1 MVVDAP
7 VRPETTSGGGDGNGK
22 GAGMNGVHHDH
33 DDKTKNRK
41 QRASHL
47 VWVKL
52 GDLVTAEQAQREYR
66 PAWANKIAA
75 NLELEGIGYPVVSH
89 RGGTYYIIDGQ
100 HRIAAL
106 KIFGFGGHEIIQC
119 ECYEGLNEAEE
130 AELFLERNQ
139 VKTVAAL
146 DRFRVAINAGR
157 KVESEIDFTVRNQNL
172 RIGRGS
178 ITAVAALLNVFR
190 DVGSPG
196 LGKTLRIIR
205 DSYGDRGFEGAVIEG
220 IGLCVHRY
228 GDLLIEETMVHALGT
243 MTGGLNGLLT
253 PAEKMRCSIGQPKP
267 QCIAAT
273 AVGIYNRSHP
283 APKKKLASWW
293 KE

>member
-1 MVVDAP
+1 MAVDSP
-7 VRPETTSGGGDGNGK
+7 PRPET
-22 GAGMNGVHHDH
+22 MNGIHHDH

-41 QRASHL
+41 QRSSHL

-75 NLELEGIGYPVVSH
+75 ELRLEGLGFPVVSH
-89 RGGTYYIIDGQ
+89 RGGVYYVIDGQ

-106 KIFGFGGHEIIQC
+106 RIFGFAPEDLFQC
-119 ECYEGLNEAEE
+119 ECYETLTEAEE

-139 VKTVAAL
+139 VKTVAAM
-146 DRFRVAINAGR
+146 DRFRVALNAGR
-157 KVESEIDFTVRNQNL
+157 KVETEIDFTVRNQNL
-172 RIGRGS
+172 RIGKGG
-178 ITAVAALLNVFR
+178 ITAVGTLLNVFR
-190 DVGSPG
+190 EVSSVG
-196 LGKTLRIIR
+196 LGKALRIIR
-205 DSYGDRGFEGAVIEG
+205 DAYGHAGFESAVIEG

-228 GDLLIEETMVHALGT
+228 GDLLIEETMVHALAT
-243 MTGGLNGLLT
+243 TAGGLNGLLT
-253 PAEKMRCSIGQPKP
+253 AAEKTRCSIGQPKP